1 VQIDFKKEF
10 KYYHPYILFEEQQV
24 RYAFDNEKRGKIKKL
39 FEELEEILKDHNQ
52 EKTDELKRFLE
63 GGLPYT
69 SKTMPTIIP
78 VYALVLTKHFLRER
92 EKVEFKIKGRIGR
105 GKVDTLMGSV
115 KPVTRCFVGTLKEYA
130 CVPLGED
137 YPYKEVLSGRF
148 AKFPVDFIMNLLEDE
163 RERI

>member
-1 VQIDFKKEF
+1 
-10 KYYHPYILFEEQQV
+10 V

-52 EKTDELKRFLE
+52 EKTDELKSFIE

-69 SKTMPTIIP
+69 SKIMPTIIP
-78 VYALVLTKHFLRER
+78 VYALVLTEHFLREN
-92 EKVEFKIKGRIGR
+92 EKVEFKIMGRIGR
-105 GKVDTLMGSV
+105 GKADTLMGNV
-115 KPVTRCFVGTLKEYA
+115 EPTTYCFVGTQKEYA

-148 AKFPVDFIMNLLEDE
+148 AKFPIEFIIKLLGE
-163 RERI
+163 